1 MNKKTYFQP
10 AQHTAPTELN
20 DSLFGVIASEEGI
33 NDGGEGDDDDDPTAK
48 HRDDSENGHWG
59 DLW

>member
-10 AQHTAPTELN
+10 AQHTAPTELS
-20 DSLFGVIASEEGI
+20 DSLFGVVASQEGI
-33 NDGGEGDDDDDPTAK
+33 GDGGEGSDDDDPSAK
-48 HRDDSENGHWG
+48 ARDNSDNTHWG